1 MRVDTLQLVCHTVF
15 TPRDGTHPGLQMTT
29 FLTTAQREFLIE
41 EYKEQLEEFEQLE
54 EYGYLLDEL
63 RKMNNTDFWQQCIE
77 FMPIYGDE
85 PGHLQKMMA
94 E

>member
-1 MRVDTLQLVCHTVF
+1 
-15 TPRDGTHPGLQMTT
+15 MTT
-29 FLTTAQREFLIE
+29 FLTTAQREFLIK
-41 EYKEQLEEFEQLE
+41 EYKEQLEDFGELE

-63 RKMNNTDFWQQCIE
+63 RTFNNIDFWESIIE

-94 E
+94 

>member
-1 MRVDTLQLVCHTVF
+1 
-15 TPRDGTHPGLQMTT
+15 MTT

-54 EYGYLLDEL
+54 EYGYLLEEL
-63 RKMNNTDFWQQCIE
+63 RKMNNTDFWQQCVE

-85 PGHLQKMMA
+85 PGLLQKMMA
-94 E
+94 K